1 MTDRKTLFDLI
12 CAANETLKTLN
23 IKGKDY
29 VSVNER
35 IKAFRY
41 VFPLGTISTEILEDD
56 GERVTVKAYV
66 YDGGTLLATGHAF
79 EVKAASYINKTSYI
93 ENCETSAVGRALGF
107 FGIGI
112 DASMASAEELV
123 NALVGQEEIKARET
137 ASTRIG
143 SKRAEALEMM
153 LAEKNVN
160 VKALMNQYGVDEL
173 AKLTEKQHADIVRR
187 LNK

>member
-1 MTDRKTLFDLI
+1 MTYKDLL
-12 CAANETLKTLN
+12 AVNEGLKTLS

-29 VSVNER
+29 VQVTERVN
-35 IKAFRY
+35 AFRQL
-41 VFPLGTISTEILEDD
+41 FPEGTITTEIISMQGENVVMKATISD
-56 GERVTVKAYV
+56 GQKV
-66 YDGGTLLATGHAF
+66 LASGLAMEKEST
-79 EVKAASYINKTSYI
+79 SYINKTSYI

-107 FGIGI
+107 LGIGI

>member
-1 MTDRKTLFDLI
+1 MTYKDLLAVNEGMKTLP
-12 CAANETLKTLN
+12 

-29 VSVNER
+29 VQVTER
-35 IKAFRY
+35 VKAFRQL
-41 VFPLGTISTEILEDD
+41 FPEGTITTEIISMEGENVVMKATISD
-56 GERVTVKAYV
+56 GEKV
-66 YDGGTLLATGHAF
+66 LASGLAMEKEST
-79 EVKAASYINKTSYI
+79 SYINKTSYI

-107 FGIGI
+107 LGIGI

-137 ASTRIG
+137 GSTRIG

>member
-1 MTDRKTLFDLI
+1 MTYKDLL
-12 CAANETLKTLN
+12 AVNEGLKTLP

-29 VSVNER
+29 VQVTER
-35 IKAFRY
+35 VKAFRQL
-41 VFPLGTISTEILEDD
+41 FPEGTITTEIISMEGENVVMKATISD
-56 GERVTVKAYV
+56 GQKV
-66 YDGGTLLATGHAF
+66 LASGLAMEKEST
-79 EVKAASYINKTSYI
+79 SYINKTSYI

-107 FGIGI
+107 LGIGI

-160 VKALMNQYGVDEL
+160 VKVLMNQYGVDEL

>member
-1 MTDRKTLFDLI
+1 MEK
-12 CAANETLKTLN
+12 E
-23 IKGKDY
+23 
-29 VSVNER
+29 
-35 IKAFRY
+35 
-41 VFPLGTISTEILEDD
+41 ST
-56 GERVTVKAYV
+56 
-66 YDGGTLLATGHAF
+66 
-79 EVKAASYINKTSYI
+79 SYINKTSYI

-107 FGIGI
+107 MGIGI

-123 NALVGQEEIKARET
+123 NALVGQEEIKAREI